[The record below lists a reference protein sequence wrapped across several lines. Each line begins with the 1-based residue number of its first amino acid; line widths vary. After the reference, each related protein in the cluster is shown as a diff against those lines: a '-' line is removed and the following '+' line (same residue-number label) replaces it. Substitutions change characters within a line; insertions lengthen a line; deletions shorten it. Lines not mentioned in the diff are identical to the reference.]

1 MCRPAHVTLCL
12 LLCLSLLPPSSA
24 ARYRYMSYGGIN
36 RRLRLLAAAHS
47 NVLTLWNAD
56 KYLSVASADRCRSST
71 HARPSGRPDH
81 TCETLI
87 ADVGPRDAPAVL
99 VLGSLHGDERL
110 GAVAA
115 LALVETLVLHTAD
128 EWVMRLA
135 RSRRVIVVPMPNP
148 SAYDKFSRFEPGPN
162 GTLLD
167 AASDFPFVRAGGA
180 FGMVAPGSCLRSTAA
195 RTVHALFGRHLFRV
209 AVALH
214 SRREFIGHSW
224 GSDRRE
230 FCFMP
235 QNASDPAK
243 ATVVSVASSAG
254 TSAAAGATAG
264 TVPDAA
270 TEPLHAPILSHRA
283 APAARMLDG
292 PDYEDDGDP
301 DCVGG
306 WAAPDERML
315 SDIAG
320 RMSAFAGARQGEKMY
335 PVGAMNDPRIANPVS
350 GGFADYA
357 YASSF
362 RPELVAACASNVSGA
377 ASSPVSSASHRAA
390 ALIFETSREAAP
402 PERTLGSPGALYH
415 VQKGD
420 VIPRV
425 LRGLLLAVDVA
436 QPYAFF
442 TAERRPRVARGGI
455 LRAQWSVGG
464 AVSVDRTYLQVVVG
478 NQGEHGDPFL
488 TANQTGSSMWGQP
501 FEDAALSSTESLFDR
516 IRRRRRMDRFVYDDS
531 VLLYRYLTPE
541 QRRHGTRLS
550 VRAVAHVD
558 SAWGIPPANA
568 SGRPPVSAEFG
579 SSASGAQSHLA
590 RSRSDPNW
598 NVEHA
603 GVRIGYEGMVMSD
616 AIDLAVPPLT
626 GWLVWRDLAFIS
638 ILLCVVPPALLF
650 TCFRKGARMA
660 VGPSSRS
667 LARLRLR
674 QLRKAQG
681 WFNSSKSA
689 IQADI
694 AEMQRLRGR
703 VGDAP

>member
-1 MCRPAHVTLCL
+1 MARPASITTWLVLALVLTLA
-12 LLCLSLLPPSSA
+12 LPAFA

-36 RRLRLLAAAHS
+36 RRLRLLAAAHGD
-47 NVLTLWNAD
+47 VLTLYNAD
-56 KYLSVASADRCRSST
+56 KYLSVASADKCRSST
-71 HARPSGRPDH
+71 RARPSGRPDH
-81 TCETLI
+81 LCETLI
-87 ADVGPRDAPAVL
+87 ADIGPRDAPAVL

-115 LALVETLVLHTAD
+115 LALVETLVLHKSD
-128 EWVMRLA
+128 EWVNRLA
-135 RSRRVIVVPMPNP
+135 RSRRVVVVPMPNP

-167 AASDFPFVRAGGA
+167 AASDFPFVRTASAGHPVG
-180 FGMVAPGSCLRSTAA
+180 PGTCLRSTAA
-195 RTVHALFGRHLFRV
+195 RTVHALFGKHLFRV

-214 SRREFIGHSW
+214 SRREFISHSW

-230 FCFMP
+230 FCTYP
-235 QNASDPAK
+235 LSRNATTTSKLIDPA
-243 ATVVSVASSAG
+243 S
-254 TSAAAGATAG
+254 GATAG
-264 TVPDAA
+264 AASGTAPDAA
-270 TEPLHAPILSHRA
+270 SVPLHAPLLSNRA
-283 APAARMLDG
+283 APSARMLDG

-301 DCVGG
+301 DCVSG
-306 WAAPDERML
+306 WSAPDARML

-320 RMSAFAGARQGEKMY
+320 RMSAFAGARPGGKLY
-335 PVGAMNDPRIANPVS
+335 PTGALNDPRIANPVS

-357 YASSF
+357 YAASF
-362 RPELVAACASNVSGA
+362 RPDLLAACAGNSSGA
-377 ASSPVSSASHRAA
+377 SNAPVTPASHRAA

-402 PERTLGSPGALYH
+402 SERTLGSPGALYH

-464 AVSVDRTYLQVVVG
+464 AVTVDRTYLQVVVG
-478 NQGEHGDPFL
+478 EQGEHGEPFL

-501 FEDAALSSTESLFDR
+501 FEETVLSSTESLFDR
-516 IRRRRRMDRFVYDDS
+516 IRRRRRIDRFVYDDS

-558 SAWGIPPANA
+558 SAWGIPPSNA
-568 SGRPPVSAEFG
+568 SGRPPVSADFG
-579 SSASGAQSHLA
+579 ASISGESQSHLA
-590 RSRSDPNW
+590 RSRSDTNW
-598 NVEHA
+598 NIEHA

-616 AIDLAVPPLT
+616 PIELSVPPLT

-638 ILLCVVPPALLF
+638 ILLCVVPPAVLF

-703 VGDAP
+703 VGEAP